1 MNNTQITAL
10 KASAILWVI
19 WGVVH
24 AFFGIA
30 IMAVDTSQ
38 GFAYIAAGVV
48 SDALS
53 ADYHS
58 AIGAILNQHGWN
70 LLWFGVVT
78 TFGGI
83 MIWRRNMTAIWVSA
97 MVGGT
102 ADLGYLI
109 FVDLGGFATFF
120 PGTLMTLIAGS
131 AILLSGWVW
140 LDQRKKSI

>member
-1 MNNTQITAL
+1 MNNTQL
-10 KASAILWVI
+10 KVLKISAILWIV
-19 WGVVH
+19 WGLVH
-24 AFFGIA
+24 AFFGAA
-30 IMAVDTSQ
+30 IIAVDASQ
-38 GFAYIAAGVV
+38 GFAYIAAGVAPE
-48 SDALS
+48 ALS

-97 MVGGT
+97 LVGGL

-109 FVDLGGFATFF
+109 FVDFGGFATFF

-131 AILLSGWVW
+131 AIMLSGWVW
-140 LDQRKKSI
+140 LEQRK

>member
-48 SDALS
+48 PETLS

-58 AIGAILNQHGWN
+58 AIGAILNQHAWN

-109 FVDLGGFATFF
+109 FVDFGGFATFF
-120 PGTLMTLIAGS
+120 PGTFMTLIAGS
-131 AILLSGWVW
+131 AIFLSGWVW
-140 LDQRKKSI
+140 LEQRKNSI